1 MTAPTLAAM
10 PNTTPVCLSIVSH
23 GQGALIHPL
32 LADLSRGA
40 VAATEIIVTLN
51 LPEDESFLREF
62 PTLPLRVIRND
73 APKGFGANHN
83 AAFRAS
89 TAPYFVV
96 VNPDIRLQD
105 FRIAPLLAE
114 LDDPSIGLSAPLV
127 FSGAGEL
134 QDSARSFPTVGRLL
148 RRKLQGVR
156 GPDYVFGPTSADVDW
171 VAGMFMVLR
180 RDTYAAIGGF
190 DDSYFMYFEDVDL
203 CKRLRDRG
211 LRTVVVPSVRV
222 IHDAQRA
229 SRRSARHMAWHLSS
243 AFRFLSKN

>member
-1 MTAPTLAAM
+1 M
-10 PNTTPVCLSIVSH
+10 PDTTPVCLSIVSH
-23 GQGALIHPL
+23 GQGALIRPL

-40 VAATEIIVTLN
+40 VAAAEIIVTLN

-62 PTLPLRVIRND
+62 PALPLRVIRND
-73 APKGFGANHN
+73 APQGFGANHN

-96 VNPDIRLQD
+96 VNPDIRLQE
-105 FRIAPLLAE
+105 FSIAPLLAA
-114 LDDPSIGLSAPLV
+114 LDDPSIGLAAPLV

-134 QDSARSFPTVGRLL
+134 QDSARRFPTVGRLL

-156 GPDYVFGPTSADVDW
+156 GPDYVFGQAPAEVDW

-190 DDSYFMYFEDVDL
+190 DDRYFMYFEDVDL
-203 CKRLRDRG
+203 CKRLRGRG
-211 LRTVVVPSVRV
+211 LRTVVVPGVRV

-229 SRRSARHMAWHLSS
+229 SRRSARHLAWHLTS
-243 AFRFLSKN
+243 AFRFLAGN